1 MVDKTFG
8 GFEAELA
15 QTLRD
20 ELNQLLETAKFDI
33 DILRGQVGDKGP
45 RRMVEDLDG
54 LLDPSSEAPRSVPA
68 EPIVSEG
75 GMLSPFP
82 EIPVVSLGGGAPV
95 AGPAGGAIR
104 ILLAD
109 DYAVVRDSLA
119 HLLQLQPG
127 MEVVGQTS
135 DGLTAVDLARQLQP
149 DVVLMDVTMPQLDGI
164 EATRRVVAE
173 SPCIRVIGF
182 SMHQES
188 AVVAAMYKAG
198 AVAYLSKTTNPDGLI
213 AAIRTCA
220 ARRVDQ
226 V

>member
-1 MVDKTFG
+1 MVDKTVG
-8 GFEAELA
+8 KLEVELA
-15 QTLRD
+15 QALRD
-20 ELNQLLETAKFDI
+20 ELHQLLETAKFDI

-45 RRMVEDLDG
+45 RRTVEDLDG
-54 LLDPSSEAPRSVPA
+54 LLDPSSEAPGSVTA

-75 GMLSPFP
+75 GMSPP
-82 EIPVVSLGGGAPV
+82 CSEIPVVSLDGGASV
-95 AGPAGGAIR
+95 AGPSCGVIR

-109 DYAVVRDSLA
+109 DHTVVRDSLA
-119 HLLQLQPG
+119 HLLQMQPG
-127 MEVVGQTS
+127 MEVVGQAS
-135 DGLTAVDLARQLQP
+135 DGLMALALARQLQP
-149 DVVLMDVTMPQLDGI
+149 DVILMDVGMPQLDGI
-164 EATRRVVAE
+164 EATQRMVAE

-188 AVVAAMYKAG
+188 EVVAAMYKAG

>member
-1 MVDKTFG
+1 MVDKEFG
-8 GFEAELA
+8 GLEVELA
-15 QTLRD
+15 QALRD

-54 LLDPSSEAPRSVPA
+54 LLDPSSEAPRSVRA

-75 GMLSPFP
+75 GMSPPFAQP
-82 EIPVVSLGGGAPV
+82 PVVSLDGEVPA
-95 AGPAGGAIR
+95 AGPSGGAIR

-119 HLLQLQPG
+119 HLLQMQPG
-127 MEVVGQTS
+127 LEVVGQAS
-135 DGLTAVDLARQLQP
+135 DGLMAVELARQLQP
-149 DVVLMDVTMPQLDGI
+149 DVVVMDVTMPQLDGI

-173 SPCIRVIGF
+173 SPCVRVIGF
-182 SMHQES
+182 SMHQEPD
-188 AVVAAMYKAG
+188 VVAAMYKAG
-198 AVAYLSKTTNPDGLI
+198 AIAYLSKTTNPDCLI
-213 AAIRTCA
+213 EAIRTCA
-220 ARRVDQ
+220 ARRADQ